1 MRSSPPSLVVAR
13 RAPAARSAEPASAIF
28 GSPNVAGNGGFGGG
42 GGGNGGGGGGGG
54 YSGGGG
60 GSFVTLDAD
69 DVLLLAGVRAG
80 YGLVTIELLPPT
92 ETAVPEPGSLALL
105 GLGLAGLAAL
115 RRRRG

>member
-54 YSGGGG
+54 YSGGG